1 MVQAGRSTLT
11 EPGPISGS
19 PVAEAQALIEEARR
33 RHRRRRAWMAAGVVT
48 VVAVGLAA
56 VTIGGGGGSA
66 SHGRPSPPDGTVARP
81 VPPPAG
87 PASSDGTVAIGGGPT
102 AIDFVSAD
110 HGWMATGCTSYCYQ
124 SNPHIIGT
132 DDGGRTWHDV
142 HPPDMAATAI
152 AGSVW
157 YQYGDVVEV
166 RFVSPS
172 RGWYLQAGELWATSD
187 GGHHWRT
194 VSLGGVVSTMAT
206 SDGNAWAVV
215 DSCPNG
221 ALLACG
227 ASHLY
232 VESSTDRTWH
242 RVAKALSPG
251 EGGPSYPALVA
262 TGDSALVSFSGR
274 MDRAT
279 PGGGLVPLDPSC
291 RPIGSLAS
299 GRLAGLCGIGG
310 GGTASAVSIAL
321 STDHGRT
328 WRRFVGGPPSDGWS
342 GATATNGHG
351 ALFYV
356 TGGTT
361 LWRVDTTDRTWQ
373 PVLQTPA
380 HTTDEL
386 YPLYFADG
394 ELGFVG
400 QSGSSGVVLFVT
412 RDGGLTWRAMPP
424 P

>member
-1 MVQAGRSTLT
+1 MVQAGESTLT
-11 EPGPISGS
+11 APGAISS
-19 PVAEAQALIEEARR
+19 RPVAEAQALIEEARR
-33 RHRRRRAWMAAGVVT
+33 RHRRRQAWMAAGVVT
-48 VVAVGLAA
+48 VVAVGLVVA
-56 VTIGGGGGSA
+56 VTVGGGGGSA
-66 SHGRPSPPDGTVARP
+66 SHSHPSPPGGTVARR

-87 PASSDGTVAIGGGPT
+87 PASSDGAVAIGGGPT

-110 HGWMATGCTSYCYQ
+110 RGWMATGCASYCYQ
-124 SNPHIIGT
+124 SNPQIIRT
-132 DDGGRTWHDV
+132 DDGGRTWRNV

-157 YQYGDVVEV
+157 YQYGGVVEV

-172 RGWYLQAGELWATSD
+172 RGWYLQAGELWSTSD
-187 GGHHWRT
+187 GGQRWRL
-194 VSLGGVVSTMAT
+194 VFLGGVVKTMAT

-227 ASHLY
+227 ANHLY
-232 VESSTDRTWH
+232 VESSTDRAWH
-242 RVAKALSPG
+242 RIAALSPG
-251 EGGPSYPALVA
+251 EGGPSDPTLVA
-262 TGDSALVSFSGR
+262 AGGTALVSFSGG

-279 PGGGLVPLDPSC
+279 PGGTLVPVDASC
-291 RPIGSLAS
+291 APVGPLTP
-299 GRLAGLCGIGG
+299 GRLAGLCGAGG
-310 GGTASAVSIAL
+310 GGDASAVSFAV
-321 STDHGRT
+321 SADHGRT

-361 LWRVDTTDRTWQ
+361 LWRVDTTGRTWQ

-380 HTTDEL
+380 HTTDQL

-400 QSGSSGVVLFVT
+400 QSGSSGMVLFVT